1 LLGEKL
7 RSLFR
12 PAGLPPVNGAGQ
24 RAGALPVAPVER
36 GLSASAA
43 GRSSNGLRQFFESV
57 RGTRLQILDLGGAC
71 QDNINFITAQGHKL
85 YSADL
90 LVCLDRTLSAAKEP
104 AARAA
109 LCHCFLHETLD
120 FPDQHFDGV
129 LVWDTLEFLDDEIL
143 AAVVGRFRAVVK
155 PGGALLSFFHTQS
168 KGQTVPIYRYQIQTP
183 DTLRL
188 QLRFNRPLPRS
199 FNNRHLERIFT
210 QFRSVKFFLAKDGL
224 REVIVT
230 R

>member
-1 LLGEKL
+1 VLCE
-7 RSLFR
+7 S
-12 PAGLPPVNGAGQ
+12 PAGRL
-24 RAGALPVAPVER
+24 
-36 GLSASAA
+36 
-43 GRSSNGLRQFFESV
+43 SNGLRQFFEAV

-71 QDNINFITAQGHKL
+71 QDNINFITSQGHKL
-85 YSADL
+85 FSEDL
-90 LVCLDRTLSAAKEP
+90 LVCLERTIAAAKEP
-104 AARAA
+104 TARVP
-109 LCHCFLHETLD
+109 LCHRFLHEALD
-120 FPDQHFDGV
+120 FPDQHFDGI

-143 AAVVGRFRAVVK
+143 AAVVSRLQAVIK
-155 PGGALLSFFHTQS
+155 PGGAMLSFFHTQS
-168 KGQTVPIYRYQIQTP
+168 KGQPVPIYRYQIQST

-199 FNNRHLERIFT
+199 FNNRHLERLFH